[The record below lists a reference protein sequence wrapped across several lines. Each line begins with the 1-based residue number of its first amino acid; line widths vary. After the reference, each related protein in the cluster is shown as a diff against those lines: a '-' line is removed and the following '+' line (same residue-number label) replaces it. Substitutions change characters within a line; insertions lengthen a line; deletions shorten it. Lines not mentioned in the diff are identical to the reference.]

1 MEYYEIEH
9 EKDIQDWITLT
20 RGFMTTWKY
29 MFNMRYGNAQKQAKA
44 SELRNQ
50 AWLEMKANSSDKPR

>member
-1 MEYYEIEH
+1 MEYHEIEH

-29 MFNMRYGNAQKQAKA
+29 MFNMRYGNAQKQSEAL
-44 SELRNQ
+44 ELRNQ
-50 AWLEMKANSSDKPR
+50 ILLEMKASTKKW